1 MRVTF
6 ILPLTLAL
14 ACTAPLVAQE
24 GEPPAVDGAPVTLPS
39 RCQAAEY
46 RQFDFWLGE
55 WSVTSD
61 GQPAGSNTIVAIQ
74 GGCVLEENWRGA
86 GPGGITGTSLNI
98 YDRERGAWHQT
109 WVDAG
114 GNLLQLDG
122 GLVDGSMVL
131 EGERPA
137 PTGKGSV
144 RHRIAWTPNE
154 DGTVSQSWQASQDG
168 GLNWTVIF
176 DGLYTRSGGETE

>member
-1 MRVTF
+1 MRVSPIIPF
-6 ILPLTLAL
+6 ILAL
-14 ACTAPLVAQE
+14 ACALPVSAQDS
-24 GEPPAVDGAPVTLPS
+24 EPPPGDAEPVAVPS
-39 RCQAAEY
+39 RCQAPEH

-55 WSVTSD
+55 WSVTS
-61 GQPAGSNTIVAIQ
+61 GEQPAGSNTIVAIQ
-74 GGCVLEENWRGA
+74 GGCVLLENWRGA
-86 GPGGITGTSLNI
+86 GPGGITGTSFNI
-98 YDRERGAWHQT
+98 YDRARGVWHQT

-114 GNLLQLDG
+114 GTLLQLDG

-154 DGTVSQSWQASQDG
+154 DGTVRQLWEASQDG
-168 GLNWTVIF
+168 GMNWSVIF
-176 DGLYTRSGGETE
+176 DGLYTRAGESE